1 MQVEE
6 MGGISATHFCVMK
19 PEYFRTFIIYQ
30 QPNVVLFVHVF
41 DKYINIVVDT
51 RLKADRGIH
60 ISATFNAVQHVF

>member
-1 MQVEE
+1 
-6 MGGISATHFCVMK
+6 MGGISATHLCVMK

-60 ISATFNAVQHVF
+60 IPATFNAVQHVF

>member
-1 MQVEE
+1 
-6 MGGISATHFCVMK
+6 MK

-60 ISATFNAVQHVF
+60 IPATFNAVQHVF

>member
-1 MQVEE
+1 

-41 DKYINIVVDT
+41 DKGGSII
-51 RLKADRGIH
+51 
-60 ISATFNAVQHVF
+60 